1 MVKVLILL
9 ICFFFAPIL
18 NSHYPASSST
28 LEKEAVFLNTE
39 RLLVERVVNNENNV
53 EGELPNYDVL
63 QLGIIGYSQLS
74 KTGKIQQGKPFTII
88 DYSLP
93 SAKKR
98 IWVIDMETGTILH
111 HDFVSHGRNSG
122 ELLAQKFSNVH
133 SSYMSSLGFFFTGET
148 YQGKHGYSL
157 RLDGIEKEF
166 NGNARERAIVIHGA
180 NYAHEEF
187 VHHTG
192 RLGRSL
198 GCPALPEK
206 VVSQIIDLIKEKSL
220 IFIYGNDPEYLRKST
235 LLNS

>member
-9 ICFFFAPIL
+9 ICFFFAQIL
-18 NSHYPASSST
+18 NSHYSVSSST
-28 LEKEAVFLNTE
+28 LGKEVVFLNTE
-39 RLLVERVVNNENNV
+39 RLLVERVVNNENNI
-53 EGELPNYDVL
+53 ESELPNNEVL

-74 KTGKIQQGKPFTII
+74 KAGEIQQDKPFTII

-111 HDFVSHGRNSG
+111 HDLVSHGRNSG

-133 SSYMSSLGFFFTGET
+133 SSYMSSLGFFLTGET

-166 NGNARERAIVIHGA
+166 NGNARDRAIVIHGA
-180 NYAHEEF
+180 NYAHEEI
-187 VHHTG
+187 VNHTG

-206 VVSQIIDLIKEKSL
+206 AVSQIIDLIKEKSL